1 MFHMLHMDEN
11 IIFVALVAVFLIF
24 IIQKQPK
31 LVAVIVLVILAYVV
45 FKSRFTNPREFINYI
60 SNKITE
66 TFEPCGMN
74 NQSYCG
80 NEVGSNMTILPDI
93 LRSAPIG
100 NNSIND
106 LNKFI
111 LKPEDYEID
120 KRMKMGVA
128 LISIDEIIRAVP
140 PLLDFK
146 MFLEKVIKFTLGCKS
161 DDPIQKDFLA
171 RKLRF
176 KMTKIFYNAYNTV
189 SDKSYPIQTYNELLY
204 SEREFDDTLNIYVF
218 LALDDDDTYK
228 LSILQKEFHELN
240 KKLNQ
245 FVIDKVND
253 ISPNDYD
260 ITTSRLPQIDEPVG
274 IYAYDNYY

>member
-1 MFHMLHMDEN
+1 MDEN

-60 SNKITE
+60 TNKITE

-74 NQSYCG
+74 NQAYCG

-93 LRSAPIG
+93 LRSAPVG

-106 LNKFI
+106 LNKFV

-120 KRMKMGVA
+120 KRMKMGIK

-140 PLLDFK
+140 PLLDYK
-146 MFLEKVIKFTLGCKS
+146 MFLEKIIKFTLGCKS

-189 SDKSYPIQTYNELLY
+189 NDKSYPIQTYNELLY
-204 SEREFDDTLNIYVF
+204 SERDFDDTLNIYVF

-260 ITTSRLPQIDEPVG
+260 ITSSRLPQIDEPLG
-274 IYAYDNYY
+274 IYAYGNDF

>member
-1 MFHMLHMDEN
+1 MDEN
-11 IIFVALVAVFLIF
+11 IIFVTLLAVFLIF

-60 SNKITE
+60 TNKITE

-93 LRSAPIG
+93 LRSAPVG

-106 LNKFI
+106 LNKVA
-111 LKPEDYEID
+111 LKAEDYEID
-120 KRMKMGVA
+120 KRMKMGLR
-128 LISIDEIIRAVP
+128 LISIDEIIAAVP
-140 PLLDFK
+140 VLLDLK

-189 SDKSYPIQTYNELLY
+189 NDKSYPIQTYNELLY

-260 ITTSRLPQIDEPVG
+260 ITTSILPQIDEPQG
-274 IYAYDNYY
+274 IYTYGNDF

>member
-1 MFHMLHMDEN
+1 MDEN
-11 IIFVALVAVFLIF
+11 IIFVALIAVFLIF

-31 LVAVIVLVILAYVV
+31 IVAVIVLVILAYIS
-45 FKSRFTNPREFINYI
+45 FKSKFTNPREFINYI

-66 TFEPCGMN
+66 TFEPCNMN
-74 NQSYCG
+74 NQAYCG
-80 NEVGSNMTILPDI
+80 DSVGSNMTILPDF
-93 LRSAPIG
+93 LRSAPVG

-106 LNKFI
+106 LKKFI
-111 LKPEDYEID
+111 LKPEDYQID
-120 KRMKMGVA
+120 KRMKMGIR
-128 LISIDEIIRAVP
+128 LISIDEIISAVP
-140 PLLDFK
+140 VLLDYK

-189 SDKSYPIQTYNELLY
+189 TDKSYPIQTYNELLY
-204 SEREFDDTLNIYVF
+204 SEREFNDTLNIYVF
-218 LALDDDDTYK
+218 LALDDDDTYR
-228 LSILQKEFHELN
+228 LSTLQKEFNKLN

-253 ISPNDYD
+253 ISPNDYN
-260 ITTSRLPQIDEPVG
+260 ITTSRLPQIDEPLG
-274 IYAYDNYY
+274 IYSYDNGF

>member
-1 MFHMLHMDEN
+1 MDEN

-31 LVAVIVLVILAYVV
+31 LVAVIVLVILAYIS
-45 FKSRFTNPREFINYI
+45 FKSKFTNPREFINYI

-66 TFEPCGMN
+66 TFEPCNMN

-80 NEVGSNMTILPDI
+80 DSVGSNMTILPDF
-93 LRSAPIG
+93 LRSAPVG

-106 LNKFI
+106 LKKFI
-111 LKPEDYEID
+111 LKPEDYQID
-120 KRMKMGVA
+120 KRMKMGIR
-128 LISIDEIIRAVP
+128 LISIDEIISAVP
-140 PLLDFK
+140 VLLDYK

-189 SDKSYPIQTYNELLY
+189 TDKSYPIQTYNELLY
-204 SEREFDDTLNIYVF
+204 SEREFNDTLNIYVF
-218 LALDDDDTYK
+218 LALDDDDTYR
-228 LSILQKEFHELN
+228 LSTLQNEFNELN

-253 ISPNDYD
+253 ISPNDYN
-260 ITTSRLPQIDEPVG
+260 ITTSRLPQIDEPLG
-274 IYAYDNYY
+274 IYSYDNGF